1 MTICTSFVPAG
12 LSHDGPHVYPQEMS
26 TARLIDGRAISAEIH
41 AETRARVAA
50 LREKTGII
58 PGITF
63 VRVGEDPASQAYV
76 RMKGVKAAELG
87 IHSDTI
93 VLPESTHQAELL
105 ALIGQLNGNP
115 QVHGILVQAPLP
127 RQILENEIFSAIK
140 PEKDVDGFHPINVG
154 KLLLGQ
160 NPLFKPCTPAGVHEL
175 LIRSQIPLAGAEVAV
190 LGRGNIVGKP
200 MAAILLQKDT
210 HADATV
216 TLLHSRSRHIAE
228 HCRRADIIIAA
239 MGQAHFVKADMV
251 KPGAVVIDV
260 GVNRIDDPQAKNGSR
275 LVGDV
280 DFEAV
285 REVAG
290 AITPNPGGVG
300 PMTIAMLLANTVRA
314 AELAAG
320 TR

>member
-1 MTICTSFVPAG
+1 
-12 LSHDGPHVYPQEMS
+12 MS
-26 TARLIDGRAISAEIH
+26 TARLIDGKAISAQIH
-41 AETRARVAA
+41 SETNARAQA
-50 LREKTGII
+50 LHDRGVT

-63 VRVGEDPASQAYV
+63 VRVGEDPASRAYV
-76 RMKGVKAAELG
+76 RMKGQKAEELG
-87 IHSDTI
+87 ITSDTV
-93 VLPESTHQAELL
+93 VLDEKTTQTELL
-105 ALIGQLNGNP
+105 ALIEKLNADP
-115 QVHGILVQAPLP
+115 KVHGILVQAPLP
-127 RQILENEIFSAIK
+127 KHIREDEIFSAIDYR
-140 PEKDVDGFHPINVG
+140 KDVDGFHPVNVG

-175 LIRSQIPLAGAEVAV
+175 LIRSGVPTSGAEVVV

-200 MAAILLQKDT
+200 MAAILLQKDK

-216 TLLHSRSRHIAE
+216 TLLHSRSKNIAE
-228 HCRRADIIIAA
+228 HCRRADILIAA

-260 GVNRIDDPQAKNGSR
+260 GVNRVDDPSAKNGYR

-280 DFEAV
+280 DFAAV
-285 REVAG
+285 SQVAG

-314 AELAAG
+314 AG
-320 TR
+320 G